1 MKKFLHYAAGIG
13 SGALAPLS
21 VAFAAPRNLQALV
34 MQVIDLFN
42 AGTVVLFSLAIL
54 AFFWSVARNMWGYD
68 PSNADQKKRLTQ
80 TLTWGV
86 LIIFGMVSILGIIA
100 ILQQTLGSGLQ

>member
-1 MKKFLHYAAGIG
+1 MKKLLQYTG
-13 SGALAPLS
+13 SIVGGALAPLA
-21 VAFAAPRNLQALV
+21 VAFAAPRNFQTLV
-34 MQVIDLFN
+34 SQIIDLFN

-68 PSNADQKKRLTQ
+68 SSNAEQQKKLTQ

-86 LIIFGMVSILGIIA
+86 LIIFVMVSIWGIIA
-100 ILQQTLGSGLQ
+100 ILQQTLSGGLQ